1 MKFKSLSMRFFI
13 SVLILYAAMIGL
25 SIMKVSILV
34 LSLSIL
40 ILLLIASLLYNLY
53 VKKQVGLASEYL
65 EKLGT
70 GDVTA
75 TLSKQSSHEFRQI
88 SEIVAKSNKNTK
100 IIIGKMLTT
109 SEQLLNL
116 IEKIKHSGDEMEN
129 SFSLVSKNI
138 NEISSSIDNMS
149 KESLDMQQ
157 EAEQMRNEMRIVSS
171 NSEKAED
178 IAKLMKANLDLNNKN
193 TVDLIGRMKSSADRN
208 TLISHEVAQLQAEMH
223 QIIEIVNVIST
234 ISSQT
239 NLLALNASIEAA
251 RAGEAGR
258 GFAVVAD
265 EVRKLAEQSNESSE
279 GITKMIDDIV
289 RKTEQ
294 ITTKISN
301 EVKNANDNVKFADES
316 NELLTVSYESVDNTI
331 EIIKNII
338 TQIEQQNASTDDVY
352 KLIKNISEESQ
363 EVTANVEETAALTD
377 VQLANLSTIVS
388 SLENLLGISND
399 LGTVVNEYKK
409 GLVISPEVKS
419 KIDYSLNFLKEQAI
433 KYATLDVKKINSNQL
448 AEIKSNSK
456 DYELVA
462 LLDELGT
469 AFAFSQDVGVSKLDA
484 SHRPFYK
491 HSILGN
497 DYCSE
502 PYISSITNDYCVS
515 VSTPIKINGKVAGI
529 LVLDITL

>member
-13 SVLILYAAMIGL
+13 SILIFYAAMVGL
-25 SIMKVSILV
+25 SVMKVEILT
-34 LSLSIL
+34 LSLSML
-40 ILLLIASLLYNLY
+40 ALLLILAFLYRLY
-53 VKKQVGLASEYL
+53 INKQVKLVSDYL
-65 EKLGT
+65 EKIGA

-75 TLSKQSSHEFRQI
+75 TLDHHVSYELKKVTD
-88 SEIVAKSNKNTK
+88 IVAQSNKSTK
-100 IIIGKMLTT
+100 TIIGKMLTT

-116 IEKIKHSGDEMEN
+116 IEKIKHSGDDMEN
-129 SFSLVSKNI
+129 SFTLVSRNI
-138 NEISSSIDNMS
+138 NEITTSIDNMS

-157 EAEQMRNEMRIVSS
+157 EAEQMRDEMQVVSS
-171 NSEKAED
+171 NSETAED
-178 IAKLMKANLDLNNKN
+178 IAKLMKANLDMNNKN
-193 TVDLIGRMKSSADRN
+193 TLDLINRMKSSADRN
-208 TLISHEVAQLQAEMH
+208 TQISHEVAQLQAEMNK
-223 QIIEIVNVIST
+223 IIEIVNVISN

-265 EVRKLAEQSNESSE
+265 EVRKLAEQSNTSSE
-279 GITKMIDDIV
+279 GISKMIDEIV
-289 RKTEQ
+289 HKTEQ
-294 ITTKISN
+294 ITVKITN
-301 EVKNANDNVKFADES
+301 EVKNANDNVAFADES

-331 EIIKNII
+331 DIIKNII
-338 TQIEQQNASTDDVY
+338 KQIEHQSSSTDDVY

-363 EVTANVEETAALTD
+363 EVTANVEETASLTD
-377 VQLANLSTIVS
+377 VQLSNLSTIVS
-388 SLENLLGISND
+388 SLENLLTISND
-399 LGTVVNEYKK
+399 LGAVVSEYKK

-419 KIDYSLNFLKEQAI
+419 KIDHSLKFLKEQANKFSAENI
-433 KYATLDVKKINSNQL
+433 KEINNSHL
-448 AEIKSNSK
+448 AEVKRKSS

-462 LLDELGT
+462 LLDEKGT

-497 DYCSE
+497 DYHSE

-515 VSTPIKINGKVAGI
+515 VSTPIRQEGKVTGI
-529 LVLDITL
+529 LVLDLTI